1 MGAMGRTKAKARK
14 RRPARGAAKPSRARR
29 AKPQAPHFG
38 ANWHDHLVMLL
49 HAGAEIEHALMVEYL
64 YAAYSLGG
72 EQVPEK
78 HRPMVQRWRDSLL
91 AAARE
96 EMGHFLGVQ
105 NLLRLVGGPLNF
117 ARRNP
122 PWDSPYFPFPFRLEP
137 LSLKSVACY
146 IYAEMPDRKALG
158 AARGRSKPARFRKF
172 LDHEL
177 ERIERIVHRRA
188 GDDAHRVGALYAE
201 IIELVSDPVR
211 IPDSA
216 FNADSY
222 SAQASWDE
230 WGRGYQPDPVQ
241 LTATGNRAS
250 DGAEEPAGR
259 PSTRRAHVLVPR
271 MATRA
276 QAIEA
281 LHEISGQGEALHL
294 RRHDTGEPSHFER
307 FLEIY
312 QDLEKVKGWKP
323 ARDIPVN
330 PAVPM
335 PGTRGA
341 RRGTT
346 PLEGARAR
354 DWGTLFNLRYRML
367 LAYLAHALRLPPAT
381 GARPALRSMV
391 MHKVFGEMYA
401 LKSIAAVL
409 VRTPLRDEAGPAPR
423 RGKPAFAGPPFETP
437 YTVALPDSER
447 DAWIQH
453 RDLLR
458 AAGELCA
465 KLRAD
470 GDDADARRYAA
481 VLADIDRQSLA
492 WVDQIIATSKGAQ
505 P

>member
-1 MGAMGRTKAKARK
+1 MGATGKTGLKKRTPK
-14 RRPARGAAKPSRARR
+14 RATAKPSRGQRAR
-29 AKPQAPHFG
+29 PQAPHHG

-105 NLLRLVGGPLNF
+105 NLLRLVGGPLSF

-137 LSLKSVACY
+137 LSLQSMACY
-146 IYAEMPDRKALG
+146 VYAEMPDRKALR
-158 AARGRSKPARFRKF
+158 ATSGRRKPARFRKF
-172 LDHEL
+172 LAGEL

-188 GDDAHRVGALYAE
+188 GDDAHRVGELYAE
-201 IIELVSDPVR
+201 IIELVSDPER
-211 IPDSA
+211 IPDSV
-216 FNADSY
+216 FNQDSY
-222 SAQASWDE
+222 ATQASWDE
-230 WGRGYQPDPVQ
+230 WGRGYRPDPAQ
-241 LTATGNRAS
+241 LTATGNRAE
-250 DGAEEPAGR
+250 DEAGEPAGP

-281 LHEISGQGEALHL
+281 LHEISGQGEAMHL

-312 QDLEKVKGWKP
+312 QELEKVKGWKP

-330 PAVPM
+330 PVVPL

-346 PLEGARAR
+346 PLASQQAR

-367 LAYLAHALRLPPAT
+367 LAYLAHALRLPPAG

-401 LKSIAAVL
+401 LKSIAAIL
-409 VRTPLRDEAGPAPR
+409 VRTPMHDTTRPAG
-423 RGKPAFAGPPFETP
+423 RGRKPAFAGPPFETP
-437 YTVALPDSER
+437 YTVALPDAGR
-447 DAWIQH
+447 DAWILH

-465 KLRAD
+465 KLRTD

-492 WVDQIIATSKGAQ
+492 WVDQIIAASKGPQ